1 MCPVEVHY
9 FFFNRIEASKQ
20 TPGVAE
26 IRNKAINS
34 GGNERLAGPQ
44 SSKALV
50 PSDKMSSA
58 AIVQKRALT
67 MPKPEWHAPWKL
79 MRVSVLYTLH
89 IYMLS
94 IAKCFELLLLK

>member
-1 MCPVEVHY
+1 M
-9 FFFNRIEASKQ
+9 
-20 TPGVAE
+20 AE

-79 MRVSVLYTLH
+79 MRVSILYIFVYLR
-89 IYMLS
+89 LF
-94 IAKCFELLLLK
+94 CLDLNLC